1 MVRKTTFA
9 VIGVRLL
16 EQLKPAGPNYFSFM
30 NEKGLVPRSS
40 FLKSAVFKDQATQL
54 GMHSIFLLLI
64 IRVVHIAE
72 NVHGCT
78 DHLHL
83 HGNEVPRF
91 PDLKSPELRGH
102 ECIMTHNPPSQ
113 ILLLSRG
120 FRGITH
126 KWPLSCSMLYDIY
139 PNQRHSQPCK

>member
-1 MVRKTTFA
+1 
-9 VIGVRLL
+9 
-16 EQLKPAGPNYFSFM
+16 
-30 NEKGLVPRSS
+30 
-40 FLKSAVFKDQATQL
+40 
-54 GMHSIFLLLI
+54 MHSIFLLLI

-120 FRGITH
+120 FWGITH

-139 PNQRHSQPCK
+139 PNQRHSQPCKWSTIGFFTFFKSHTTHIGELWHLLNLIYTSRIGSIWKYL